1 MHAMPERP
9 AGKGEAAVSAGAG
22 PLRLLVAVL
31 EALFFLAYPFVVYL
45 AHTRLETRSIGVVM
59 IALLVVALVVRL
71 RGSLREAAG
80 LIGQHVGIG
89 VMIGVAIVLDERAV
103 LLFLPALVGVY
114 LLVTFGWTLRRGP
127 PMIERFARIIED
139 DLPDFTLPY
148 CRRITE
154 LWCVFFALHVIVVCT
169 LALMAPLSWWAAYSG
184 ALFYVFLGTFLGGEF
199 LFRKLWFR
207 FYGDGPADVI
217 LARLFPADRTVRGR
231 RSLAYDARRVEEQ
244 RGSED

>member
-1 MHAMPERP
+1 MDAMSE
-9 AGKGEAAVSAGAG
+9 GSAGAGGTATSPGPG

-59 IALLVVALVVRL
+59 IALLVIALLVRL

-89 VMIGVAIVLDERAV
+89 VMIGAAIVLDERAV

-114 LLVTFGWTLRRGP
+114 LLFTFAWTLRRGP
-127 PMIERFARIIED
+127 PMIERFARVIED

-154 LWCVFFALHVIVVCT
+154 LWCAFFALHAVAVCT

-184 ALFYVFLGTFLGGEF
+184 IVFYVLLGMLLGGEF

-217 LARLFPADRTVRGR
+217 LARLFPADRTTRGR
-231 RSLAYDARRVEEQ
+231 RSLAYDGRRRAEQ
-244 RGSED
+244 RRAAD

>member
-1 MHAMPERP
+1 MRAMPERSV
-9 AGKGEAAVSAGAG
+9 GEGEAAGSVRPG

-114 LLVTFGWTLRRGP
+114 LLLTFAWTLRRGP

-154 LWCVFFALHVIVVCT
+154 LWCVFFAFHAMAVCT
-169 LALMAPLSWWAAYSG
+169 LALTAPLSWWAAYSG
-184 ALFYVFLGTFLGGEF
+184 AVFYVLLGIFLGGEF

-231 RSLAYDARRVEEQ
+231 RSLAYDARRVDEQ
-244 RGSED
+244 RRSEA